1 METTRKQLVEPLK
14 ADYEIIIYVIVSE
27 AGDSSLSLTV
37 FFSLRFHMSNP
48 SDEEMS
54 KSKYPV
60 VRHIKCLQEPVIHL
74 SLPYIHCWCLSALF
88 YDLIHVPAI

>member
-1 METTRKQLVEPLK
+1 MEPLK

-37 FFSLRFHMSNP
+37 FFFSLRFHMSNP
-48 SDEEMS
+48 WHEEMS

-88 YDLIHVPAI
+88 YDLIQVPAI